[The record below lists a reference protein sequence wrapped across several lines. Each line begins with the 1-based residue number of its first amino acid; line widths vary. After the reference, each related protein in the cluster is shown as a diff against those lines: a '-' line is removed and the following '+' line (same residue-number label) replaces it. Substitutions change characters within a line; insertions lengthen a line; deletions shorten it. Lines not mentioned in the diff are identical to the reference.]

1 MCDCHAYTH
10 IHTYAQIEIMT
21 TIMSEEEE
29 EEEEERKSV
38 RVTSVGFGSVS
49 LCMVIRSLFEHVH
62 RRGEV
67 GE

>member
-29 EEEEERKSV
+29 EEEERKSV
-38 RVTSVGFGSVS
+38 CVTSVGFGSVS
-49 LCMVIRSLFEHVH
+49 LCMVTCSLFEHVH